1 MTRRD
6 PLEVAKAIL
15 ENNLDEQEMN
25 ASEQEMEMQAM
36 KEAMMKEMSDR
47 DASDEE
53 MEEMMSK
60 MEKMSYTEMK
70 EMMKREGVKYETYV
84 AEEEIEEEVDE
95 PEVDKV
101 KTDEPS
107 STRGDTESDLET
119 LKKAK
124 SMKKVSSGTIKPSN
138 ASAEVVDKPSQLPM
152 KEDLDALFSGEELSE
167 EFKEKASII
176 FESAIKYR
184 VSQIQEELE
193 QQFSTELE
201 ESKDEFRAELTEK
214 LDDYLSYV
222 IEEWM
227 KENKLAVERGIRGDI
242 AESFMTGL
250 KSLFE
255 NHYITVPNDKYDLL
269 EGLYGKIETLENKL
283 NEQLDKNTNLRKE
296 ALVSR
301 CINIFT
307 EVADGLTETEEEKL
321 RSLAEGLEFE
331 DEDQFRDKLTVLRE
345 NYFGDN
351 GETNGLAS
359 EILSESYTE
368 IEEDDD
374 APTRTVN
381 LSEQMKAYSNMLS
394 RSAHVEKQTKTF

>member
-15 ENNLDEQEMN
+15 ESNLAEQEMN
-25 ASEQEMEMQAM
+25 ASEKEVEMEAM

-60 MEKMSYTEMK
+60 MEKMSYTQMK

-84 AEEEIEEEVDE
+84 AEEDIDEAVEE

-101 KTDEPS
+101 KTDTPEAS
-107 STRGDTESDLET
+107 RGEAESDLET
-119 LKKAK
+119 LKGAK
-124 SMKKVSSGTIKPSN
+124 KMKKATTTIKPSN
-138 ASAEVVDKPSQLPM
+138 ASSEVVDKTSQLPM

-167 EFKEKASII
+167 EFKEKASVI

-184 VSQIQEELE
+184 VSQIREELE
-193 QQFSTELE
+193 EQFSSELE

-222 IEEWM
+222 VEEWM

-269 EGLYGKIETLENKL
+269 EGLYGKIDTLENKL
-283 NEQLDKNTNLRKE
+283 NEQIEKNTNLRKE

-307 EVADGLTETEEEKL
+307 EVAEGLTETEEEKL

-345 NYFGDN
+345 NYFGDT

-368 IEEDDD
+368 VEEEDD
-374 APTRTVN
+374 APTRNVN
-381 LSEQMKAYSNMLS
+381 LSEQMKAYSHMLS
-394 RSAHVEKQTKTF
+394 RSAYIEKQTKTS